1 MSLVNNASRLILFE
15 LSLCFK
21 RVVAEK
27 QEKRNQERLKRR
39 EEREREEREKLR
51 RYGVIT
57 GVAQGSKKDVMAH
70 KILDISK
77 SGLGTF
83 LFTLKNITIWNSV
96 YSSILTK
103 DCLSPGNFLQNI
115 WKRESRAP
123 HIFMFSK
130 IYNKAHF

>member
-1 MSLVNNASRLILFE
+1 M
-15 LSLCFK
+15 FK

-57 GVAQGSKKDVMAH
+57 GVVQGSKKDVMAH

-77 SGLGTF
+77 SGLGKF
-83 LFTLKNITIWNSV
+83 LFTLKNTTI
-96 YSSILTK
+96 
-103 DCLSPGNFLQNI
+103 
-115 WKRESRAP
+115 
-123 HIFMFSK
+123 
-130 IYNKAHF
+130 